1 MSNELAPRA
10 FGSTGL
16 TVSSICLGCASLG
29 SMPETFAY
37 SVPTEDAHATIRAW
51 LDSRE
56 VDFLDT
62 AAIYGYDAKS
72 PDGFGE
78 SERRIGHVL
87 RERGGLPARKV
98 ISTKADREPGTNRFD
113 GEQARRSIE
122 GSRARLGLDALQIVY
137 LHDVEYCSRDELTGP
152 GGAIDVLREY
162 KARGVIG
169 HLGLAAGPIDEML
182 GYLDA
187 GWVEC
192 VISHNRY
199 TLLERSAEPLIQA
212 CHERGIAFVNA
223 APYGSGMLAKGP
235 SRYPR
240 YMYAEASDEMVMRAM
255 ALEKACERA
264 GVPLAAA
271 ALQFSLRDRRVASTI
286 VGMTKPQRLA
296 ETMELARMS
305 IPETLWAE
313 LDAAACLA

>member
-1 MSNELAPRA
+1 MELTLSP
-10 FGSTGL
+10 
-16 TVSSICLGCASLG
+16 ICLGCASLG
-29 SMPETFAY
+29 NMPDTFAY
-37 SVPTEDAHATIRAW
+37 SVPAEDAHATVRAF
-51 LDSRE
+51 LDSDE
-56 VDFLDT
+56 INYIDT
-62 AAIYGYDAKS
+62 AAIYGDT
-72 PDGFGE
+72 FGE

-87 RERGGLPARKV
+87 RERGGLPSGKV
-98 ISTKADREPGTNRFD
+98 LSTKADREPGTNRFD
-113 GEQARRSIE
+113 GEQCRRSVE
-122 GSRARLGLDALQIVY
+122 GSRQRLGLDTLQIVY
-137 LHDVEYCSRDELTGP
+137 LHDFEYCDHDEINRP
-152 GGAIDVLREY
+152 GGAIDVLRDY

-169 HLGLAAGPIDEML
+169 HIGLAAGPIDEMIA
-182 GYLDA
+182 YLDQ

-212 CHERGIAFVNA
+212 CHERGITFVNA

-255 ALEKACERA
+255 ALEKLCERN

-271 ALQFSLRDRRVASTI
+271 ALQFSLRDPRVASTI
-286 VGMTKPQRLA
+286 VGMTKPRRVA
-296 ETMELARMS
+296 ETTALAGVS

-313 LDAAACLA
+313 LDAAAGLA

>member
-1 MSNELAPRA
+1 MELTLSP
-10 FGSTGL
+10 
-16 TVSSICLGCASLG
+16 ICLGCASLG

-37 SVPTEDAHATIRAW
+37 SVPAEDAHATVRAW
-51 LDSRE
+51 LDSTE
-56 VDFLDT
+56 IDYLDT

-72 PDGFGE
+72 PNGFGE

-87 RERGGLPARKV
+87 RERGGLPPGKV

-113 GEQARRSIE
+113 GEQARRSVE
-122 GSRARLGLDALQIVY
+122 GSRERLGLDTLQIVY
-137 LHDVEYCSRDELTGP
+137 LHDVEYCSRDELTRA
-152 GGAIDVLREY
+152 GGAIDVLRDY
-162 KARGVIG
+162 KARGVIQ

-182 GYLDA
+182 SDLDQ
-187 GWVEC
+187 GWIEC

-199 TLLERSAEPLIQA
+199 TLLERSAEPLLRA
-212 CHERGIAFVNA
+212 GHERGIAFVNA

-240 YMYAEASDEMVMRAM
+240 YMYREASDEMVARAM
-255 ALEKACERA
+255 ALENACERA
-264 GVPLAAA
+264 GVSLAAA

-296 ETMELARMS
+296 ETSALARVS

-313 LDAAACLA
+313 LDAAAGLA